1 MVYGAQLGGYGGPMT
16 AFSNNEHTTF
26 SAQPER
32 TGRVLVIGAGGNVS
46 RHSVPWLSQQGH
58 DVTGLVRNP
67 AHVES
72 IEQAGAHGLVRDITK
87 LSVAQWADLLAQ
99 FDVVVWSAGAG
110 GGSAERTWAIDRDAA
125 LRLID
130 ALEQLPEPPRFLMVS
145 YTGARFATTED
156 DGGSWYA
163 YVEAKKA
170 VDLRLMD
177 SDLPQVILGPGM
189 LIDGPVP
196 GFAPITAASDDGAD
210 SAHPETSRELV
221 AEVIV
226 ELVGREDVSQV
237 PNPFEFE
244 NGGVPVRELGR

>member
-1 MVYGAQLGGYGGPMT
+1 MT
-16 AFSNNEHTTF
+16 ESSNNEQTTF

-32 TGRVLVIGAGGNVS
+32 TGSVLVIGAGGNVS
-46 RHSVPWLSQQGH
+46 RHSVPWLVQQGH
-58 DVTGLVRNP
+58 EVTGLVRNP

-72 IEQAGAHGLVRDITK
+72 LEQTGANALVQDITE

-110 GGSAERTWAIDRDAA
+110 GGSAELTWAVDRDAA
-125 LRLID
+125 LRVIE
-130 ALEQLPEPPRFLMVS
+130 ALEQLSERPRFLMVS
-145 YTGARFATTED
+145 YAGARFATTED

-177 SDLPQVILGPGM
+177 SDLPQIILGPG
-189 LIDGPVP
+189 LLVDGPVS
-196 GFAPITAASDDGAD
+196 GFAPISVD
-210 SAHPETSRELV
+210 SNGDEHPKTSRELV

-226 ELVGREDVSQV
+226 ELAGREDVSGV
-237 PNPFEFE
+237 ANPFEFE
-244 NGGVPVRELGR
+244 NGSVPVRELGR